1 MRPFVLAC
9 LLCVAEVR
17 AAAPEAPRAI
27 ARTKATPPT
36 DCIERNQRL
45 HDGFFL
51 RAETGVVWLRAGVRG
66 ALGTA
71 LGTPERTG
79 LRGIGQ
85 STTISAGGT
94 PWPGLVVGG
103 SLWASRIDPSFIEG
117 GVRRVPDDDS
127 VKWTLARVGP
137 FVSFYPRPRAGFHAD
152 LALSI
157 ALAVES
163 DEKGEPIEPGAAG
176 PGLAVGLGHDW
187 FVSSELSLGL
197 FGRVALIR
205 VSREKEGRDQRTLGE
220 LLELGISYT
229 YH

>member
-1 MRPFVLAC
+1 VRPLALAL
-9 LLCVAEVR
+9 LLCALEVR
-17 AAAPEAPRAI
+17 AAEPEVPRTA
-27 ARTKATPPT
+27 ARTKAPSHE
-36 DCIERNQRL
+36 DCNEPAQRL

-51 RAETGVVWLRAGVRG
+51 RAETGVAWLRAGVRDS
-66 ALGTA
+66 LGPP
-71 LGTPERTG
+71 GRTS

-85 STTISAGGT
+85 STAILAGGT
-94 PWPGLVVGG
+94 PWPGLVFGG
-103 SLWASRIDPSFIEG
+103 SLWASRIDPTFVEG
-117 GVRRVPDDDS
+117 GVRREPDDDS

-137 FVSFYPRPRAGFHAD
+137 FVSFYPRPNAGFHAD

-176 PGLAVGLGHDW
+176 PGLAIGLGHDW

-205 VSREKEGRDQRTLGE
+205 VTRESNGRDERTLGE
-220 LLELGISYT
+220 LLELGVSYT

>member
-1 MRPFVLAC
+1 V
-9 LLCVAEVR
+9 
-17 AAAPEAPRAI
+17 
-27 ARTKATPPT
+27 
-36 DCIERNQRL
+36 
-45 HDGFFL
+45 
-51 RAETGVVWLRAGVRG
+51 
-66 ALGTA
+66 
-71 LGTPERTG
+71 
-79 LRGIGQ
+79 
-85 STTISAGGT
+85 GGT
-94 PWPGLVVGG
+94 PWRGLVVGG

-163 DEKGEPIEPGAAG
+163 DEKGEPLEPGAAG
-176 PGLAVGLGHDW
+176 PALAVGLGQDW

-197 FGRVALIR
+197 FGRVALLR
-205 VSREKEGRDQRTLGE
+205 VTRDSDGRDERTLGE
-220 LLELGISYT
+220 LVELGISYT

>member
-1 MRPFVLAC
+1 LRLLALAC
-9 LLCVAEVR
+9 LLCAAKVR
-17 AAAPEAPRAI
+17 AVEPDAPLAI
-27 ARTKATPPT
+27 ARTTAPSAP
-36 DCIERNQRL
+36 DCAEPNQRL
-45 HDGFFL
+45 HDGFFF
-51 RAETGVVWLRAGVRG
+51 RAETGVVWLRAGVRD
-66 ALGTA
+66 ALGPP
-71 LGTPERTG
+71 GRTG
-79 LRGIGQ
+79 LRGVGQ
-85 STTISAGGT
+85 STTISVGGT

-103 SLWASRIDPSFIEG
+103 SLWASRIDPSFIES

-187 FVSSELSLGL
+187 FVSSQLSLGL

-205 VSREKEGRDQRTLGE
+205 VSRESDGREERTLGE

>member
-1 MRPFVLAC
+1 VRLLALAC
-9 LLCVAEVR
+9 LLFTVEVR
-17 AAAPEAPRAI
+17 AAGPEVPRAA
-27 ARTKATPPT
+27 ARTKAIPPT
-36 DCIERNQRL
+36 DCIEPGQRL
-45 HDGFFL
+45 HDGFFF

-66 ALGTA
+66 ALA
-71 LGTPERTG
+71 PPERTG

-85 STTISAGGT
+85 STSISAGGT

-103 SLWASRIDPSFIEG
+103 SLWASRIDPSFIES
-117 GVRRVPDDDS
+117 GVRREPDDDS

-137 FVSFYPRPRAGFHAD
+137 FVSFYPRPDAGFHAD

-163 DEKGEPIEPGAAG
+163 DEKGEPLEPGAAG

-197 FGRVALIR
+197 FARVAMVR
-205 VSREKEGRDQRTLGE
+205 VTRERNGRAERTLGE
-220 LLELGISYT
+220 LLELGVSYT